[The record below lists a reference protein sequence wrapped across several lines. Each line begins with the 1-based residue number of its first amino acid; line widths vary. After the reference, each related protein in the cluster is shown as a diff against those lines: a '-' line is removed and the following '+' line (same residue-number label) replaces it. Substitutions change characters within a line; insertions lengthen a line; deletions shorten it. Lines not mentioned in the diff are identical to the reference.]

1 MDMKVK
7 PILKISIPVKGL
19 SDERVDELIDSY
31 FDHLEHMEELKEQY
45 FVFIFTDRENDN
57 VPKFEVFYDKDFDE
71 ISYKKFQEAI
81 LKEIKNK

>member
-31 FDHLEHMEELKEQY
+31 FVHLEHMEELKEQY